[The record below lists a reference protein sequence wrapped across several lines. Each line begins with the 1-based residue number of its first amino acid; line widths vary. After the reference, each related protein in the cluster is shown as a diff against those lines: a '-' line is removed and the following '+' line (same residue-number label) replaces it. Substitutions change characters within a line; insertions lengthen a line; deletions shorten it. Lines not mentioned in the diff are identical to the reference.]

1 MEGGSLTE
9 ILKVHYQS
17 FSEEFC
23 KYTIWCIAMGIKA
36 IHDKNVLHRDMK
48 SDNVLIDP
56 KGNIKVSDLGTAV
69 ALDE

>member
-1 MEGGSLTE
+1 
-9 ILKVHYQS
+9 
-17 FSEEFC
+17 
-23 KYTIWCIAMGIKA
+23 MGIKA